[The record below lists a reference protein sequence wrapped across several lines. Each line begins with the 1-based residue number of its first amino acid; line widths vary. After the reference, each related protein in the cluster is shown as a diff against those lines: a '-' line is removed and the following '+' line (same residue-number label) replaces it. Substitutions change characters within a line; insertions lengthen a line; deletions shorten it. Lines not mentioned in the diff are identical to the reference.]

1 MNRYL
6 SHSSAIINDQQK
18 SKEHSKKRLE
28 QITVDERERRN
39 TCTLPPPLLLT
50 SSRDRRSTLSS
61 INWPVIMKNSEPVGI
76 HQITDPSTTTT
87 TTITASNGG
96 ILPLRDTDS
105 SSTQDSGYSE
115 STPYYIVQQTTPDT
129 DQIPTVSNTSQV
141 FENFL
146 LLKIASGIEVSVRMS
161 Y

>member
-39 TCTLPPPLLLT
+39 TCTLPPPLSLT

-87 TTITASNGG
+87 TTASNGG